1 MTQEMKCPL
10 EKIITLVSGSE
21 VAIAGR
27 SGEIKDAARYLLSLV
42 DELSSFVGPLNKTKP

>member
-1 MTQEMKCPL
+1 MTREMKCPL

-21 VAIAGR
+21 TAVAAR

-42 DELSSFVGPLNKTKP
+42 DELSSLAGPLNKTKP